1 VERCDVVI
9 VGGGIA
15 GLATAWALSKERG
28 QRVVLLER
36 APQPGA
42 GSSGK
47 SAAILRTFDDDP
59 VNRVLSRAGGGLL
72 ASPPPD
78 LAGRSLVAPCGLV
91 LGVEGE
97 RAQTLGAELERSA
110 LPGEAE
116 ELTPDRLD
124 ALAPHVA
131 QRPERAFLFPGDG
144 RIEVDALL
152 GSLAR
157 AVRAAGVELRTG
169 CTVGELLRA
178 GSTVDGVRLDDGAE
192 LRGSTTVLAAGG
204 WAGTLG
210 RRAGSRVALRPTRRH
225 LLVTKGRAAR
235 FGTLA
240 HGVARARGLLLPA
253 GGRRPPGL
261 RLRRGGRRS
270 GDVPARRGRAAR
282 ARHGAR
288 DRPQGAA
295 RAARGR
301 HALERAFLVRRAH
314 AHGRRARMPRVRPGS
329 RRTLLVAGLGGH
341 GMSAGLAMGRLAA
354 ALLYGQPH
362 DREIARALSPARLA
376 RGAQVGAGR

>member
-1 VERCDVVI
+1 MVI

-15 GLATAWALSKERG
+15 GLATAWALSEERG

-116 ELTPDRLD
+116 ELTPDRLG

-225 LLVTKGRAAR
+225 LLVTKAEPRVSGRWPTVWLEREGFYCRPEAGGLLACACDEEDVDPATFPRGEDAPLVPAMEHEIVRKAQRALREVGTLSSARSWCGVRTLTADGRACL
-235 FGTLA
+235 GSDPDLA
-240 HGVARARGLLLPA
+240 GL
-253 GGRRPPGL
+253 
-261 RLRRGGRRS
+261 
-270 GDVPARRGRAAR
+270 
-282 ARHGAR
+282 
-288 DRPQGAA
+288 
-295 RAARGR
+295 
-301 HALERAFLVRRAH
+301 FW
-314 AHGRRARMPRVRPGS
+314 
-329 RRTLLVAGLGGH
+329 VAGLGGH

-362 DREIARALSPARLA
+362 EREIARALSPARLA